1 MPCNLTPR
9 QLRIAQFIRD
19 ARIASG
25 CSPTIQEIADEVGVA
40 KVTVFEHVG
49 VLIKK
54 GVLER
59 EPHKAR
65 SLSVAEG
72 VALPDQENALSF
84 PLVGRIAAGHPIEQ
98 YEQRDTLDLESVF
111 GPRVGTSGTTFAL
124 QVTGLSMHDEG
135 ILDGDYIIVRQ
146 TSTARQGQRV
156 VALLPNGETTLK
168 TFFKE
173 PDGSIRLQ
181 PANDDFEPIIVKEC
195 TIQGIV
201 VGVLRNYQD

>member
-1 MPCNLTPR
+1 MPLNLTPR
-9 QLRIAQFIRD
+9 QLRIAQFVRD
-19 ARIASG
+19 TRIATG

-65 SLSVAEG
+65 SLSVADG
-72 VALPDQENALSF
+72 VDLPDQHNPLAF

-98 YEQRDTLDLESVF
+98 YEQNDTLDLESVF
-111 GPRVGTSGTTFAL
+111 GPRVGASGTTFAL
-124 QVTGLSMHDEG
+124 QVTGRSMQDEG
-135 ILDGDYIIVRQ
+135 ILDGDYVIVRQ
-146 TSTARQGQRV
+146 TSTASNGQRV
-156 VALLPNGETTLK
+156 VALLPDGETTLK

-173 PDGSIRLQ
+173 PDGRIRLQ
-181 PANDDFEPIIVKEC
+181 PANDEFEPIIVSHC
-195 TIQGIV
+195 TIQGVV
-201 VGVLRNYQD
+201 VGVLRNYQY

>member
-1 MPCNLTPR
+1 MPLNLTPR
-9 QLRIAQFIRD
+9 QLRIAQFVRD
-19 ARIASG
+19 TRIATG

-65 SLSVAEG
+65 SLSVADG
-72 VALPDQENALSF
+72 VDLPDQHNPLAF

-98 YEQRDTLDLESVF
+98 YEQNDTLDLESVF

-124 QVTGLSMHDEG
+124 QVTGRSMQDEG
-135 ILDGDYIIVRQ
+135 ILDGDYVIVRQ
-146 TSTARQGQRV
+146 TSTASNGQRV
-156 VALLPNGETTLK
+156 VALLPDGETTLK

-173 PDGSIRLQ
+173 PDGRIRLQ
-181 PANDDFEPIIVKEC
+181 PANDEFEPIIVSHC
-195 TIQGIV
+195 TIQGVV
-201 VGVLRNYQD
+201 VGVLRNYQY

>member
-54 GVLER
+54 GVLEH

-84 PLVGRIAAGHPIEQ
+84 PLVGRTAAGHPIEPS
-98 YEQRDTLDLESVF
+98 EQRDTLDLESVF

-124 QVTGLSMHDEG
+124 QVTGLSMQDEG

>member
-1 MPCNLTPR
+1 MRTAIGLARTGHIAGGTPHSCHA
-9 QLRIAQFIRD
+9 ISHRD
-19 ARIASG
+19 NFGSPNSYAMHAS
-25 CSPTIQEIADEVGVA
+25 PRVVLQTIQEIADEVGVA

-124 QVTGLSMHDEG
+124 QVTGLSMQDEG

-146 TSTARQGQRV
+146 TSTGAPRATRRGAPPQRRNNPQDLLQGTRRKRPPATSQR
-156 VALLPNGETTLK
+156 
-168 TFFKE
+168 
-173 PDGSIRLQ
+173 
-181 PANDDFEPIIVKEC
+181 
-195 TIQGIV
+195 
-201 VGVLRNYQD
+201 